1 MKVCLD
7 TNAYSN
13 LRRGNV
19 KILEILNDSEEIIV
33 PVAATALDA
42 GARLVS
48 YDHHFDAVA
57 GLIRLA
63 P

>member
-19 KILEILNDSEEIIV
+19 KILEFLNESEEIIV
-33 PVAATALDA
+33 PAAAYAELMY
-42 GARLVS
+42 GS
-48 YDHHFDAVA
+48 SMQC
-57 GLIRLA
+57 
-63 P
+63 